1 MTYRS
6 DPPTVGGVE
15 ALGLIG
21 IQLMDTASQCLNGF
35 LMGNPAETISSRAFR
50 SDLDSVW
57 HLVRRVLDVT
67 LSPINRD
74 WCCNSYNRCLER
86 SKRLLRDQ

>member
-6 DPPTVGGVE
+6 NPPTVGGLE

-67 LSPINRD
+67 LSPSDRD